1 MIFEHS
7 NNRLEIARLSS
18 AQKVALMFARSELDD
33 LKANGHATP
42 FIWALRG
49 LLAGLCLSALIGA
62 LAPTFP
68 VVTSA
73 ACGFGSSAIITA
85 VAYLWEASERR
96 RIGVLSVLLERF
108 D

>member
-1 MIFEHS
+1 MFIENS

-18 AQKVALMFARSELDD
+18 AQKVSLMLARCELDD
-33 LKANGHATP
+33 LKANGHSTP
-42 FIWALRG
+42 SIWALRG
-49 LLAGLCLSALIGA
+49 LMAGLCLAVLIEA

-73 ACGFGSSAIITA
+73 ACGFGSSAIIT
-85 VAYLWEASERR
+85 VVVYLWEAAERR
-96 RIGVLSVLLERF
+96 RIGVLSSILERF